1 MNISEWCMSDS
12 TINQPSLIYE
22 NENWMVYNKPS
33 QWHSV
38 RPGHQS
44 TSDQVGEPS
53 VEKFLEEKY
62 SWARTI
68 PECGIVHR
76 LDYLTSGCLLIARSE
91 PEQLRLRSMFKD
103 TNQSVVKSY
112 YAVVKHQLAPQT
124 GEFTLYFSSR
134 YRRSK
139 KITVRNEGI
148 ENQRGCCKWHIQN
161 YIPQSGSSIQPCD
174 VLVVDIL
181 GPGKRHQIRAGLA
194 HLGFPIHGDQL
205 YGGRYPWQ
213 GGFGLH
219 ACRLCIDNQKIECP
233 PPESWN
239 LIIQ

>member
-1 MNISEWCMSDS
+1 MSE
-12 TINQPSLIYE
+12 TPINQPDLVYE
-22 NENWMVYNKPS
+22 NENWLVFNKPS
-33 QWHSV
+33 RWHSV
-38 RPGHQS
+38 RAGRHS
-44 TSDQVGEPS
+44 TSDRVGEPS
-53 VEKFLEEKY
+53 VENFLEEKY
-62 SWARTI
+62 PWARAI

-76 LDYLTSGCLLIARSE
+76 LDYLTSGCLLVARSE
-91 PEQLRLRSMFKD
+91 AEQLRLRSMFKD

-112 YAVVKHQLAPQT
+112 YAVVKHQLAPQS
-124 GEFTLYFSSR
+124 GEFALYFSSR

-139 KITVRNEGI
+139 KITVRDEGI
-148 ENQRGCCKWHIQN
+148 EMERGCCQWRIQN
-161 YIPQSGSSIQPCD
+161 YIPQCDSPNKPCD

-194 HLGFPIHGDQL
+194 HLGFPIHGDDL
-205 YGGRYPWQ
+205 YGGMSPWQ

-219 ACRLCIDNQKIECP
+219 ACRLRIDNQKIDCP